1 MPFIIKQQRKLIIQ
15 YIFVVFTL
23 WTINI
28 FTPYLSGL
36 YIDHLVSGMEINIF
50 VLFVIVIAA
59 TNFIQMLF
67 CYLQAVV
74 STKLS
79 YKMVYQFSNSIFQKI
94 FCSEYKNYS
103 NIDSAYYIDQISKDT
118 NTIVGFFTS
127 NVVKFFLQ
135 VATVIM
141 SAVIV
146 FRADRTLSI
155 IILSLIPFYILTF
168 VINKRKMY
176 EAKAQAKQKSNEYFS
191 RYSEQITKIS
201 YIKRNVLNHE
211 MEKRLEESFQK
222 MIHAALHSVSVD
234 YIFMNLNQ
242 FVIIIAYLCIVGI
255 GGYKVSVGELSIGYF
270 SIINTYF
277 NMIIQSVSFFLGLA
291 GTYQDTKVS
300 FQRIK
305 KIMDEP
311 KEKIG
316 NTVLDNVH
324 KIVVKNLSVQYGEQ
338 SILKNCSYEF
348 YAGKIYGICGQN
360 GGGKTTLLNAIMG
373 LFSGEYSGEIFY
385 DDVKFLKLD
394 MYQMRR
400 TKLSYL
406 EQDPV
411 LFNMSVRDYLQF
423 GIEMNEKIL
432 HNQEK
437 LIKIFDIEY
446 MLNKYM
452 NENGANFSG
461 GEKQKLSIIRALSK
475 ESSVVLLDEPTSAL
489 DKESINQLIGFLHEK
504 KEKAVVLLIS
514 HDPYVLKKCDEIID
528 IQQFKQENETII

>member
-1 MPFIIKQQRKLIIQ
+1 
-15 YIFVVFTL
+15 
-23 WTINI
+23 
-28 FTPYLSGL
+28 
-36 YIDHLVSGMEINIF
+36 
-50 VLFVIVIAA
+50 
-59 TNFIQMLF
+59 
-67 CYLQAVV
+67 
-74 STKLS
+74 
-79 YKMVYQFSNSIFQKI
+79 
-94 FCSEYKNYS
+94 
-103 NIDSAYYIDQISKDT
+103 
-118 NTIVGFFTS
+118 
-127 NVVKFFLQ
+127 
-135 VATVIM
+135 
-141 SAVIV
+141 
-146 FRADRTLSI
+146 
-155 IILSLIPFYILTF
+155 
-168 VINKRKMY
+168 
-176 EAKAQAKQKSNEYFS
+176 
-191 RYSEQITKIS
+191 
-201 YIKRNVLNHE
+201 
-211 MEKRLEESFQK
+211 
-222 MIHAALHSVSVD
+222 
-234 YIFMNLNQ
+234 
-242 FVIIIAYLCIVGI
+242 
-255 GGYKVSVGELSIGYF
+255 
-270 SIINTYF
+270 
-277 NMIIQSVSFFLGLA
+277 
-291 GTYQDTKVS
+291 
-300 FQRIK
+300 
-305 KIMDEP
+305 MDEP
-311 KEKIG
+311 KEEIG

-385 DDVKFLKLD
+385 GDVKLSKLN

-514 HDPYVLKKCDEIID
+514 HDPYVLKKCDMIID
-528 IQQFKQENETII
+528 IQQFKKENETII

>member
-1 MPFIIKQQRKLIIQ
+1 M
-15 YIFVVFTL
+15 FVVFTL

-67 CYLQAVV
+67 RYLQAVV

-79 YKMVYQFSNSIFQKI
+79 YKMVYQFSNGIFQKI

-338 SILKNCSYEF
+338 SVLKNCSYEF